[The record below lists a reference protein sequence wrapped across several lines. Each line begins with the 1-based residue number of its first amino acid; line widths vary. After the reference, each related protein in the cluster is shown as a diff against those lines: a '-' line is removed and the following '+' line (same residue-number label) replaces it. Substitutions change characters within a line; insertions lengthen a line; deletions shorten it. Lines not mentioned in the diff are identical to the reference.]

1 MIKSEH
7 FRIRFRVYRDTS
19 GRGHLDTSGTGGGG
33 SILVRL
39 NRTHSNINLYTL
51 TFPKQQQ
58 EREII
63 TIITKKGSYFSAIL
77 PA

>member
-7 FRIRFRVYRDTS
+7 FRIRFRVYCNSS

-63 TIITKKGSYFSAIL
+63 TIITK
-77 PA
+77 